1 MSYVDL
7 HQVWSA
13 TGGWIRF
20 LLEMYHAQTRGGACS
35 GGSNCRYPR
44 WHLHYRV
51 FRGVWSTWEEL
62 FRQASEFADDIGPEK
77 VVSISHSEDKD
88 DGVVAVWYWTE
99 SRPTD

>member
-1 MSYVDL
+1 MWTCTKCGQQLEDGFDSCWRCTTPRRAVAS
-7 HQVWSA
+7 VPAARIAA
-13 TGGWIRF
+13 T
-20 LLEMYHAQTRGGACS
+20 
-35 GGSNCRYPR
+35 PR

-51 FRGVWSTWEEL
+51 FRGVWSSWEEL

-77 VVSISHSEDKD
+77 VVSISHSEDRA